1 MHEDVLVVTDAVDE
15 HLLEALMDP
24 HHLHQVVLAA
34 AAVDAEDLVQHALEP
49 HDDDGCGHVATQ
61 ISLDEAVD

>member
-1 MHEDVLVVTDAVDE
+1 MHKDVLVVAEVVDKY
-15 HLLEALMDP
+15 LLEALMDP

-34 AAVDAEDLVQHALEP
+34 AAVYAEDLVQHALER